1 MRIRT
6 FRFYKGLSAV
16 LPPEVLKMGMSEGRS
31 RQGFCPRCR
40 AADEVASQ
48 YNRLAHSATL
58 RTISPL
64 LAPRPADQAGPDHLV
79 TISQKETLPVPPT
92 RQSPAVLPM

>member
-16 LPPEVLKMGMSEGRS
+16 LPPEVLKMGMSEGCS

-48 YNRLAHSATL
+48 YNRLAHSADTCG
-58 RTISPL
+58 RYHRCSRHDL
-64 LAPRPADQAGPDHLV
+64 LTKQDL
-79 TISQKETLPVPPT
+79 IIWSL
-92 RQSPAVLPM
+92 